1 VGWVNEHADGCK
13 QAVDKTMS
21 LVYVS
26 CVHSGELKLVKVSV
40 KEARENLR
48 SLIDKAAAGEE
59 IVLLR
64 RGKEVA
70 RLVPP
75 GGSRKKLPS
84 LEAFRASLNA
94 EGRSLSAEVVEGR
107 EKERY

>member
-1 VGWVNEHADGCK
+1 
-13 QAVDKTMS
+13 MR
-21 LVYVS
+21 
-26 CVHSGELKLVKVSV
+26 KVSV

-48 SLIDKAAAGEE
+48 ELIEQVAAGEE
-59 IVLLR
+59 VILLR

-75 GGSRKKLPS
+75 QRSRRKLPS
-84 LEAFRASLNA
+84 LESLRASIHPKGKA
-94 EGRSLSAEVVEGR
+94 LSKEVISAR